1 MTSHQSYFGIDY
13 GTRKIGVAVG
23 QTLTH
28 TAMGIAVVPVRNGEV
43 EWKELDSLVARWKPD
58 AFVVGMPYN
67 MDGTESDMTAAAQKF
82 ARRISERTREALAAA
97 KARGRQLGGTRPGTI
112 RENARAKA
120 AAADRSEALR
130 PVLAPMAAAGMSLR
144 EMAHALYGAGT
155 ATANGEA
162 LSPTQ
167 VRRHLERLGLRPS

>member
-82 ARRISERTREALAAA
+82 ARRISERYKKPWRPRNHPRQRRD
-97 KARGRQLGGTRPGTI
+97 ARQEVQRQIQSRRDGGAVVVGVVVCQCWQCV
-112 RENARAKA
+112 AR
-120 AAADRSEALR
+120 S
-130 PVLAPMAAAGMSLR
+130 S
-144 EMAHALYGAGT
+144 
-155 ATANGEA
+155 
-162 LSPTQ
+162 
-167 VRRHLERLGLRPS
+167 

>member
-1 MTSHQSYFGIDY
+1 MSTHQSYFGIDY

-82 ARRISERTREALAAA
+82 ARRISERY
-97 KARGRQLGGTRPGTI
+97 KKPWH
-112 RENARAKA
+112 
-120 AAADRSEALR
+120 
-130 PVLAPMAAAGMSLR
+130 PMD
-144 EMAHALYGAGT
+144 
-155 ATANGEA
+155 
-162 LSPTQ
+162 
-167 VRRHLERLGLRPS
+167 ERLSTRAAREITRDNAEMIGKKYNDKTKVDAMVAQLLLESWFANAGDQSG